1 MSRSTTSLNFQQKH
15 EPKASVLS
23 RPAFAGA
30 TTLLLS
36 LLLFSAA
43 TASAQ
48 GYLDLHEFTGTPDG
62 CCPQYPA
69 IMAQGRD
76 GNLYGVTPTGGAN
89 NKGLV
94 FKITPMGT
102 LSVLHSFD
110 VTHGSTPVG
119 GLVLGTDGN
128 LYGTTEF
135 GGTNSYGTIIKITPA
150 GVLTVLYDFTGVADG
165 GYPVSPLVLGMD
177 GVFYG
182 TSYPGV
188 AFKFSSSGVF
198 TIINKIPTTSYGPL
212 LQTSDGSFYGITE
225 FGGTFSAGTVYKI
238 AGTKVTTLYNFD
250 GPHGSYPVGGLVQ
263 GSDGNLYGTTTAGG
277 GTNAGVIFRITPA
290 GALTVLINFDNVHT
304 LAGYQAF
311 AGLVAGSD
319 GNLYG
324 ATIWGGIFGYGTIFQ
339 LTTGGAYTK
348 LYDFDAP
355 HGDGAYSTPM
365 QHTSGKLFGMTERGG
380 TPGKGGIYSFDD
392 GIVPFISLPISIG
405 PVGKSVGILG
415 SGFSSATS
423 VMFNGTP
430 ASFHVVSD
438 TYMTATVPTGETG
451 FLRVT
456 TASGSLISKNVF
468 RVTPKILSIAPSS
481 GPVGSSVVITG
492 SGLIQATSITV
503 GGVRVTAFTVNS
515 DTKVTIKVPTGA
527 KTGKITLTTPGG
539 KATGSIGFTVT
550 P

>member
-1 MSRSTTSLNFQQKH
+1 
-15 EPKASVLS
+15 
-23 RPAFAGA
+23 
-30 TTLLLS
+30 
-36 LLLFSAA
+36 
-43 TASAQ
+43 
-48 GYLDLHEFTGTPDG
+48 
-62 CCPQYPA
+62 
-69 IMAQGRD
+69 
-76 GNLYGVTPTGGAN
+76 
-89 NKGLV
+89 
-94 FKITPMGT
+94 
-102 LSVLHSFD
+102 
-110 VTHGSTPVG
+110 
-119 GLVLGTDGN
+119 
-128 LYGTTEF
+128 
-135 GGTNSYGTIIKITPA
+135 
-150 GVLTVLYDFTGVADG
+150 
-165 GYPVSPLVLGMD
+165 
-177 GVFYG
+177 
-182 TSYPGV
+182 
-188 AFKFSSSGVF
+188 
-198 TIINKIPTTSYGPL
+198 
-212 LQTSDGSFYGITE
+212 
-225 FGGTFSAGTVYKI
+225 
-238 AGTKVTTLYNFD
+238 
-250 GPHGSYPVGGLVQ
+250 
-263 GSDGNLYGTTTAGG
+263 
-277 GTNAGVIFRITPA
+277 
-290 GALTVLINFDNVHT
+290 
-304 LAGYQAF
+304 
-311 AGLVAGSD
+311 VAGSD

-405 PVGKSVGILG
+405 PVGKIVGILG
-415 SGFSSATS
+415 SGFSGATN

-438 TYMTATVPTGETG
+438 TYMTATVPSGETG

-456 TASGSLISKNVF
+456 TASGSLISKNIF

-515 DTKVTIKVPTGA
+515 DTQVTIKVPTGA

-539 KATGSIGFTVT
+539 KATGSTGFTVT